1 MKYEEKIE
9 KLSNLINPIMLYDS
23 PTLIGLDYIDSNYF
37 MNAALQCLS
46 QTKDLTNFFLNKKNK
61 EFIME
66 NKTDDINENKLCP
79 AYLNLIEK
87 LWDHTGIKPFKPK
100 EFIGIIE
107 KIYPKFRSGQIK
119 DSKDLIVFIL
129 NQIHKELKRP
139 LPNKNKI
146 IPQILNRYDRVNAFN
161 NFYSEFQK
169 ESSIISKTF
178 FGFIET
184 SNVCRICNHLY
195 NEKAQKIS
203 KSYNYEIFNCL
214 TFPLEEIKK
223 MKNKNNNLQ
232 NNYISL
238 YDCFMYNKTTPIA
251 AGNNSNYCSKCKKM
265 YDSLITSQ
273 IFSSPKI
280 LILVLDRRNFNNCD
294 DVKLDF
300 TEDLDISQFILDKT
314 YLSKLT
320 YSLYSVITHIDKS
333 NPNDYFI
340 ASCKNPIDNK
350 WYRYTDSAIYPI
362 NDVQNEIIKFET
374 PYILFYENN

>member
-1 MKYEEKIE
+1 
-9 KLSNLINPIMLYDS
+9 MLYDS
-23 PTLIGLDYIDSNYF
+23 PTLIGLDYIGSTYF

-46 QTKDLTNFFLNKKNK
+46 QTKDLTNYFLNKKNK

-146 IPQILNRYDRVNAFN
+146 ISQMLNRYDRVNAFN

-184 SNVCRICNHLY
+184 SNVCQICNHLY
-195 NEKAQKIS
+195 NAQDQKIS
-203 KSYNYEIFNCL
+203 KFYNYEIFNCL

-223 MKNKNNNLQ
+223 MKNKINNIQ

-238 YDCFMYNKTTPIA
+238 YDCFMYNKTTPIVT
-251 AGNNSNYCSKCKKM
+251 GNNSNYCSKCKKM
-265 YDSLITSQ
+265 YDSLVTSQ

-294 DVKLDF
+294 D
-300 TEDLDISQFILDKT
+300 
-314 YLSKLT
+314 
-320 YSLYSVITHIDKS
+320 
-333 NPNDYFI
+333 
-340 ASCKNPIDNK
+340 
-350 WYRYTDSAIYPI
+350 
-362 NDVQNEIIKFET
+362 IK
-374 PYILFYENN
+374 